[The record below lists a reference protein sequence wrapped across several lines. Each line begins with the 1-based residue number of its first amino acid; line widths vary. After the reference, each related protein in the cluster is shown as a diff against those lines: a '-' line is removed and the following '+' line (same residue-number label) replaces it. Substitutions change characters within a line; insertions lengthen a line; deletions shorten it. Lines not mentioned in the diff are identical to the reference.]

1 MVVTAEKD
9 LDAETKDDKTA
20 RRRVRRPQAA
30 PKAAAPDPSVDE
42 VDGATAADAADEAVG
57 KTEAVDDEE
66 LESEAETSADD
77 GDTHDDDTDNEDTDD
92 EDGRL
97 LKGKRGK
104 AKYARWRGRPWKL
117 YLRRSALPL
126 LLAASLAVSGFLGWK
141 QWQAHQLNE
150 AGEQARQAAIAYAGV
165 LTSIDSNNVD
175 QNFRQVLDGAT
186 GEFKDMY
193 TQSSVQLRQLLI
205 DNKATAHGVVVD
217 SAIASESM
225 DKVVVLLF
233 IDQTVTNS
241 QMPDPRVDRSRIKM
255 TMEKIDGRW
264 RAAKVQLL

>member
-1 MVVTAEKD
+1 MIVVVTSEKD
-9 LDAETKDDKTA
+9 LDTETADE
-20 RRRVRRPQAA
+20 
-30 PKAAAPDPSVDE
+30 KAAV
-42 VDGATAADAADEAVG
+42 EAVG
-57 KTEAVDDEE
+57 
-66 LESEAETSADD
+66 ET
-77 GDTHDDDTDNEDTDD
+77 EDTDD
-92 EDGRL
+92 DDVEAETDTETEASVEDLDEDAEDEDGKDRGSP
-97 LKGKRGK
+97 LKGKRDE
-104 AKYARWRGRPWKL
+104 AKDASWRGRPWGQ

-126 LLAASLAVSGFLGWK
+126 LLAASLLVSGFLGWK

-165 LTSIDSNNVD
+165 LTSIDSNNLD

-233 IDQTVTNS
+233 IDQTVTNA
-241 QMPDPRVDRSRIKM
+241 QVPDPRIDRSRIKM
-255 TMEKIDGRW
+255 TMEKVDGRW
-264 RAAKVQLL
+264 KTGKVQLL